1 MNDLWI
7 VKFVRKDGKPDEEY
21 FYHSQSEAEYHR
33 DLFQNDDS
41 GLYEKIEIINE
52 NSKEVTMEL
61 NFIKCGDYYI
71 PDIKLKNPNIRL
83 GKWGRMRREYL
94 RLAHPITF
102 SDMVLS
108 ETLYDHCAEIET
120 IAKKR
125 MDIIL
130 PRLMEYYGVT
140 EQLKAEN
147 QIEWV
152 RQMNACVAQAEEA
165 IKTELIYC

>member
-1 MNDLWI
+1 
-7 VKFVRKDGKPDEEY
+7 
-21 FYHSQSEAEYHR
+21 
-33 DLFQNDDS
+33 
-41 GLYEKIEIINE
+41 
-52 NSKEVTMEL
+52 MEM

-71 PDIKLKNPNIRL
+71 PDIKLEKPNTRL

-108 ETLYDHCAEIET
+108 ETLYDHFAEIET